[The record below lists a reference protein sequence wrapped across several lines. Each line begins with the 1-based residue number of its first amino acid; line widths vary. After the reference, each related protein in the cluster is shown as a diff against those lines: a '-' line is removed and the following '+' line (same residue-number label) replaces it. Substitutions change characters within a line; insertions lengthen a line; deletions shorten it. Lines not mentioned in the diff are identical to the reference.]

1 MDAAPRAALS
11 LPSALALGTLA
22 VGTLDGLDALVFFG
36 LRGVPPVRVL
46 QSIASG
52 LLGPAAFQGGSATAV
67 LGVLLHYLIAAG
79 VVATYVLASLR
90 LPALARRPW
99 LLGPPY
105 GLVVFAVMYGVV
117 LPLSAAAAR
126 MPAGAVLLNAL
137 LIHALGVGL
146 PSALAAWA
154 AHPRSP
160 RVPAQP
166 APLR

>member
-1 MDAAPRAALS
+1 MDAAPRASLS
-11 LPSALALGTLA
+11 LAAALALGTLA
-22 VGTLDGLDALVFFG
+22 VGTLDGLDALLFFG

-52 LLGPAAFQGGSATAV
+52 LLGPAAFQAGGATAA
-67 LGVLLHYLIAAG
+67 LGVLLHYGIAAG
-79 VVATYVLASLR
+79 VVTTYVLASRR
-90 LPALARRPW
+90 LPVLARRPW
-99 LLGPPY
+99 LLGPLY
-105 GLVVFAVMYGVV
+105 GLAVFAVMYTVV

-126 MPAGAVLLNAL
+126 MPTGVVLLNAL

-154 AHPRSP
+154 AQPRRSP
-160 RVPAQP
+160 VPAQP